1 MTDRA
6 AAAKF
11 DLLRQLFDLARGQ
24 REAIE
29 RGELEQF
36 QQLLDEREVLL
47 TRLSAIIDD
56 AEELPENLIAFPGGA
71 QAASEDALALDTVLK
86 GIIEQDQHNERL
98 LQTQM
103 NEIRQQL
110 PALGVAR
117 DAAGAYRL
125 APARQ
130 SFIDRIS

>member
-86 GIIEQDQHNERL
+86 GIIEQD
-98 LQTQM
+98 
-103 NEIRQQL
+103 
-110 PALGVAR
+110 
-117 DAAGAYRL
+117 
-125 APARQ
+125 
-130 SFIDRIS
+130 